1 MSGVF
6 KRKGSDKYY
15 FWYKDKFGKWKKKAS
30 LSSNRKN
37 AEFEQQEFQRAIVN
51 RQYGYSEIKNV
62 SFEGFAEE
70 YKSKVSIRKKSY
82 GSDLSRM
89 KHLCGYFEKYLLQE
103 VKNKDIDEYIRYRLS
118 CTSARHKPTSGSAI
132 NRELELLK
140 AMFNKAIA
148 WDYLE
153 KNPVNKI
160 KKFREENRDRILSF
174 EETNKLVRLAKGHLK
189 SWIILALHTGMR
201 RGEILNLKWEDV
213 HIDEKYVFVKHTKT
227 YNSRK
232 IPINDVVLGLLKG
245 MQINRGLNEYVFF
258 NQKTNKPFVEVSSAW
273 NTLLKRAHI
282 TNLTFHD
289 LRGIF
294 ATYFHSKD
302 HDLLALQYMLGHK
315 SIQTTRRYAQPMW
328 DSMQKTVGE
337 LGSKFN
343 NVYSNNALEEIF
355 FGEKDA

>member
-30 LSSNRKN
+30 FISNRIN

-62 SFEGFAEE
+62 SFKEFADE
-70 YKSKVSIRKKSY
+70 YKSKISIRKKSY

-89 KHLCGYFEKYLLQE
+89 KHLCEYFEKYLLQE

-118 CTSARHKPTSGSAI
+118 CTSARRKPTSGSAI

-140 AMFNKAIA
+140 AMFNKAIG

-153 KNPVNKI
+153 KNPANKI
-160 KKFREENRDRILSF
+160 KKFREENRDRLLSYD
-174 EETNKLVRLAKGHLK
+174 EVNKLIRLAKGHLK

-227 YNSRK
+227 
-232 IPINDVVLGLLKG
+232 
-245 MQINRGLNEYVFF
+245 
-258 NQKTNKPFVEVSSAW
+258 
-273 NTLLKRAHI
+273 
-282 TNLTFHD
+282 
-289 LRGIF
+289 
-294 ATYFHSKD
+294 
-302 HDLLALQYMLGHK
+302 
-315 SIQTTRRYAQPMW
+315 
-328 DSMQKTVGE
+328 
-337 LGSKFN
+337 
-343 NVYSNNALEEIF
+343 
-355 FGEKDA
+355 